1 MGVVIV
7 TGTGTG
13 VGKTVAAAAV
23 AACATV
29 DVAVVKLTQV
39 GTAPDAPGDV
49 ARIARLA
56 RVEHAHEFA
65 RYPDALPPHRAAM
78 LSGRP
83 PLTLADAVRRI
94 VDLDALHGLVLVQ
107 YGTADGWTLTDL
119 AFAVDAQFLVVARVG
134 PDLINDTALVVTT
147 LQEQS
152 LGVAGVVIGSWPAA
166 PDEAARYALF
176 DVQALAP
183 GHELAGVLPAGLGDG
198 TDFRRRAR
206 AALSRSWGGTLDTRV
221 FVTRQRP

>member
-1 MGVVIV
+1 
-7 TGTGTG
+7 
-13 VGKTVAAAAV
+13 
-23 AACATV
+23 
-29 DVAVVKLTQV
+29 
-39 GTAPDAPGDV
+39 
-49 ARIARLA
+49 
-56 RVEHAHEFA
+56 
-65 RYPDALPPHRAAM
+65 M

-94 VDLDALHGLVLVQ
+94 VDLDALHGLVLVEGTGGLLVQ

-206 AALSRSWGGTLDTRV
+206 AALSRSWGGTLDTRA